1 MATVNEKLNSESV
14 AHALFVSRYSTGA
27 AKKMVKILDESDK
40 KLSAA
45 LLMALEDLD
54 PDSFTV
60 KRLESLLGDV
70 RKINDAATK
79 GMLDGLL
86 AEINGFAEYESGYQ
100 LDLFNTIIP
109 KDILSHIPLMGISY
123 EQVYAAAIAQPFQG
137 RLLKEW
143 ASNMGSDRI
152 RRITNAV
159 RSGYLGGDTVDTIV
173 RRIRGTK
180 AADYTDGVLQIGRAN
195 AASIIKTAI
204 SHTAAIARNKFA
216 QNNSDLITAKQWS
229 STIDTKTSAQCR
241 IRDRLR
247 YTLDNKPIGHKIPY
261 LSGPGKIHFCCR
273 SGETFITA
281 SWQDLG
287 IKKDEL
293 SAATRASMDGQIPAQ
308 MSYGEWLQKQSTYRQ
323 TKVLGPTRYKLVR
336 DGGMNYDSFYSDKGE
351 WLTLAQLRDIDAK
364 AFEEAGL

>member
-1 MATVNEKLNSESV
+1 MPTVNEKLNNETI
-14 AHALFVSRYSTGA
+14 AHMLFVSRYSTGA
-27 AKKMVKILDESDK
+27 AKKMVKILDKSDK
-40 KLSAA
+40 ELSAA
-45 LLMALEDLD
+45 LIMALEDLE
-54 PDSFTV
+54 PESFTV

-79 GMLDGLL
+79 GMLNGLL
-86 AEINGFAEYESGYQ
+86 AEINSFAEYESGYQ
-100 LDLFNTIIP
+100 LDLFNSIIP
-109 KDILSHIPLMGISY
+109 KDILSHIPLMGISF
-123 EQVYAAAIAQPFQG
+123 EQVYAAAIAKPFQG

-143 ASNMGSDRI
+143 ASNVGSDRI
-152 RRITNAV
+152 RRITNTV
-159 RSGYLGGDTVDTIV
+159 RTGYLQGETTNDIV

-180 AADYTDGVLQIGRAN
+180 AANYTDGVLQIGRAN
-195 AASIIKTAI
+195 ATSIVKTAI

-216 QNNSDLITAKQWS
+216 ENNKDLITAKQWS
-229 STIDTKTSAQCR
+229 STIDTKTSAPCR

-247 YTLDNKPIGHKIPY
+247 YTLANKPIGHKIPY

-293 SAATRASMDGQIPAQ
+293 SSATRASMDGQIPAQ
-308 MSYGEWLQKQSTYRQ
+308 MSYGEWLQQQSAYRQ
-323 TKVLGPTRYKLVR
+323 TRVLGPTRYKLVT
-336 DGGMNYDSFYSDKGE
+336 DGGMDYDAFYSDKGE
-351 WLTLAQLRDIDAK
+351 WLTLDQLREIDAE